1 MYVLHFDD
9 SSHYYCFKKI
19 TKTYMYVSDFLMAQV
34 TILPD
39 HQVDMICGGAGWRS
53 AGTHFRM
60 LGHVFGMPQCCW
72 GTASTQLFQEGEGE
86 RRDRRETETG
96 REAEKERGGYYYERG
111 IR

>member
-39 HQVDMICGGAGWRS
+39 HQVDMICGGAGGRS

-60 LGHVFGMPQCCW
+60 LGHVFGMQQCW
-72 GTASTQLFQEGEGE
+72 GGTASTQLF
-86 RRDRRETETG
+86 
-96 REAEKERGGYYYERG
+96 
-111 IR
+111 